1 MALFID
7 TLRQFMGWDLPER
20 HIQLE
25 FNLVALRN
33 TVAPSLSN
41 LYQLEKLRKTADQD
55 RILLR
60 ELLLKARQ
68 LNRCKLSVRRRLA
81 LSENLI
87 GLFYAPAIS
96 LIALYSKDG
105 GVPDTEARQESLDG
119 IIETCSVLINSYKSL
134 VHTLHSASSFRLA
147 HSLPQFDVSVFR
159 IFDLL
164 RLKQKV
170 KGIRYQQ
177 LSDAAWQTAN
187 TLIHM
192 MLAAG
197 RADQLM
203 ILMENKYIKGEQLKT
218 MRVRD
223 IYAELQISH
232 RFQLLKWPVQW
243 QVLLNYS
250 IGLGDFKLGLLKD
263 EDETQALL
271 KSHTISYCYDS
282 MPTRTSRSGTQSA
295 PSLLLNWTKLEQKI
309 SADFAHVLRSKKNA
323 DPMQIAKHLTLL
335 SAAERLAM
343 AQLQFDTF
351 PWQTEALTDL
361 RQRLPDL
368 RIFIGFSEVFHLLQ
382 HIASDGGWQGVG
394 QRMSDLLAR
403 HSSAL
408 SEDDVGTI
416 ESAWFMQ
423 FQSATSLRLGTQETR
438 YTKDMKIGEIAAY
451 MLTQEDIRRPCL
463 GVIKRIFRPK
473 AGSVVIDIEKLSAS
487 AESVWLNKAPESK
500 ASLMDTTKF
509 DRETAFPG
517 IIGSDARHGRT
528 LFLPN
533 VYRVAEG
540 SQLLLQR
547 QSEVDTADVG
557 NIISVTKGYTQTP
570 LRLTTPVLKTY
581 LELAPAA

>member
-1 MALFID
+1 MAFFVD
-7 TLRQFMGWDLPER
+7 TLRQFMGWDLPQR
-20 HIQLE
+20 DLQLE

-33 TVAPSLSN
+33 TVAPSLSS

-55 RILLR
+55 RVLLR

-81 LSENLI
+81 LNENLI
-87 GLFYAPAIS
+87 GLFYAPAVS

-119 IIETCSVLINSYKSL
+119 IVETCSVLINSYKSL
-134 VHTLHSASSFRLA
+134 AHKLHSASSFRLA
-147 HSLPQFDVSVFR
+147 HSLPQFDLSVFR

-170 KGIRYQQ
+170 KGIRYQE
-177 LSDAAWQTAN
+177 LSDTAWQTAN

-197 RADQLM
+197 RADKLM
-203 ILMENKYIKGEQLKT
+203 ILMENKYIKGDQLKT

-250 IGLGDFKLGLLKD
+250 IGLGDFKLSLLKD
-263 EDETQALL
+263 EDATQALL
-271 KSHTISYCYDS
+271 KNHTISYCYDS
-282 MPTRTSRSGTQSA
+282 MPTRTSRTSTQSA
-295 PSLLLNWTKLEQKI
+295 PGLLLNWTNLEQKI

-343 AQLQFDTF
+343 AQLQFDSF
-351 PWQTEALTDL
+351 PWQAEPLTDL

-408 SEDDVGTI
+408 SEDDVGTV
-416 ESAWFMQ
+416 ESAWFMH

-438 YTKDMKIGEIAAY
+438 YTKDMKIGEITAY
-451 MLTQEDIRRPCL
+451 MLTLQEIHRPCL
-463 GVIKRIFRPK
+463 GVIKRIFRPQ
-473 AGSVVIDIEKLSAS
+473 AGSVIIDIEKLSAS
-487 AESVWLNKAPESK
+487 AEAVWLNKAPEPQ
-500 ASLMDTTKF
+500 ALALIAGKF

-517 IIGSDARHGRT
+517 IIGSDVRHGRT

-547 QSEVDTADVG
+547 QAEVDMADVG

-570 LRLTTPVLKTY
+570 LRLTKPVLKTY

>member
-1 MALFID
+1 MAFFVD
-7 TLRQFMGWDLPER
+7 TFRQFMGWDLPQR
-20 HIQLE
+20 DLQLE

-33 TVAPSLSN
+33 TVAPSLSS
-41 LYQLEKLRKTADQD
+41 LYQLDKLRKNTDQD

-87 GLFYAPAIS
+87 GLFYAPAMS
-96 LIALYSKDG
+96 LIAQYSKDG

-119 IIETCSVLINSYKSL
+119 IVETCSVLINSYKS
-134 VHTLHSASSFRLA
+134 VAHKLHSASSFRLA
-147 HSLPQFDVSVFR
+147 HSLPQFDLSVFR

-170 KGIRYQQ
+170 KGIRYQE
-177 LSDAAWQTAN
+177 LSDTAWQTAN

-192 MLAAG
+192 MLAAE
-197 RADQLM
+197 RADKLM
-203 ILMENKYIKGEQLKT
+203 ILMENKYIKGDQLKT

-223 IYAELQISH
+223 IYAELQISN

-250 IGLGDFKLGLLKD
+250 IGLGDFKLGVLKD
-263 EDETQALL
+263 ATQALM
-271 KSHTISYCYDS
+271 KNHTISYCYDS
-282 MPTRTSRSGTQSA
+282 MPTRTSRSSGQSA

-309 SADFAHVLRSKKNA
+309 STDFTNVLRSKKNA

-335 SAAERLAM
+335 SAAERLAL

-351 PWQTEALTDL
+351 PWHEEPQTDL

-382 HIASDGGWQGVG
+382 HIAADGGWQGVG
-394 QRMSDLLAR
+394 QRMADLLAR

-408 SEDDVGTI
+408 SEDDVGTV
-416 ESAWFMQ
+416 ESAWFMH
-423 FQSATSLRLGTQETR
+423 FQGETSLRLGTQETL
-438 YTKDMKIGEIAAY
+438 YTKNMKIGEITAY
-451 MLTQEDIRRPCL
+451 MVTLQEVRRPCL
-463 GVIKRIFRPK
+463 GVIKRIFRPQ
-473 AGSVVIDIEKLSAS
+473 AGSVIIDIEKLSAS
-487 AESVWLNKAPESK
+487 AEAVWLNKTPEQETQ
-500 ASLMDTTKF
+500 ALTAGKF

-517 IIGSDARHGRT
+517 IVGNDVRHGQT

-547 QSEVDTADVG
+547 QAEVDLADVG

-570 LRLTTPVLKTY
+570 LRLTKSALKTY
-581 LELAPAA
+581 MELAPAA